1 MGNIFAYDFM
11 IKAFAAAVLI
21 AAAAP
26 CIGLPIV
33 LKRFSAIGDAASHS
47 ALGGIAFG
55 LLIGINPILC
65 LLYTS
70 LECEIISRLLF
81 VADLVY
87 LRR

>member
-1 MGNIFAYDFM
+1 MNNIFAYDFM

-55 LLIGINPILC
+55 LLIGINPI
-65 LLYTS
+65 
-70 LECEIISRLLF
+70 IGAVLF
-81 VADLVY
+81 SVAANQHVSPK
-87 LRR
+87 